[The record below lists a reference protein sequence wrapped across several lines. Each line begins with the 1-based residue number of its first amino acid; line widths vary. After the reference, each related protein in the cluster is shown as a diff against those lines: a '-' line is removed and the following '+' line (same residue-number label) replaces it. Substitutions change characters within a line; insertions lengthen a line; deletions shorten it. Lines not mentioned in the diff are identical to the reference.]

1 MNAIACILLKNLLNL
16 PVTEGHFVIVDKN
29 SVDVPWVQSNAL
41 TLKCYDG
48 DIQIRPFSFI
58 VGRINGIS
66 DKAGMTRMEFFLP
79 LQEFL
84 PPTANSRMSINSG
97 PCAGIKELIKTPYIG
112 SVKTIM

>member
-66 DKAGMTRMEFFLP
+66 DKAGMTRMEFFYP
-79 LQEFL
+79 FRNSYHRLQIVACLSIVVLVPE
-84 PPTANSRMSINSG
+84 SRN
-97 PCAGIKELIKTPYIG
+97 
-112 SVKTIM
+112 